1 MSLAPLKMK
10 RLALSAGVALA
21 FAVSAPAFADESVPQ
36 NDLLNATLWMQK
48 SVEYKGNVLGTF
60 ALARIRLDEALAD
73 KSWTA
78 LPEMQDA
85 AKVSDMPTAII
96 LDCDETILDNNLY
109 EAHLVKDG
117 TDFSPKEWTAYVNSE
132 QTTAMPGAVEFTQ
145 YAASKGVKVFYITN
159 RTKEEESATAT
170 NMEKLGFPMGGNVDT
185 LLTKGEKEEWG
196 SPKGS
201 RDQLVAKDY
210 RVLLMLGDNF
220 SDFTDDYKGTLEER
234 QAVFEKAQSHWGK
247 DWLVLPNPEYGSFE
261 SAPFLSD
268 YKLSADERRK
278 KKIDALDGWTPKN

>member
-1 MSLAPLKMK
+1 MHPAVSKSH
-10 RLALSAGVALA
+10 RVALA
-21 FAVSAPAFADESVPQ
+21 AGIALVAAFHVPARAEDAVPQ

-48 SVEYKGNVLGTF
+48 SVEYKGNVLGVF
-60 ALARIRLDEALAD
+60 ALAKMRLDEALAD

-85 AKVSDMPTAII
+85 SKVADLPPAII

-109 EAHLVKDG
+109 EAYLVKASK
-117 TDFSPKEWTAYVNSE
+117 DFSSKEWTAYVKDQKTS
-132 QTTAMPGAVEFTQ
+132 AMPGAVEFTQ

-159 RTKEEESATAT
+159 RTKEEEPATAA

-196 SPKGS
+196 SAKGS

-220 SDFTDDYKGTLEER
+220 SDFTDDYKGGPDDR
-234 QAVFEKAQSHWGK
+234 QKVFEKTASHWGK

-261 SAPFLSD
+261 SAPFKGN
-268 YKLSADERRK
+268 YKLSPNERRK
-278 KKIDALDGWTPKN
+278 MKIDALDGWTPKS